1 MSVGISHNP
10 CNETLVLT
18 FWESKEVMDNYYYS
32 KTIYRLSN
40 LVQEVKLMFK
50 KMPERITYN
59 IVLFHLTN

>member
-18 FWESKEVMDNYYYS
+18 FWESKEVMDNYYPKTNYS
-32 KTIYRLSN
+32 LSN
-40 LVQEVKLMFK
+40 FVQEVKPMFE
-50 KMPERITYN
+50 KMPERISYN